1 MQQMR
6 NFIFLLSATFFS
18 ITISAQTPAVPS
30 STFPVNGTIDKHI
43 VKTVLEHATIHVD
56 ANTVLE
62 DATLVLFRGQIEAIN
77 PLSISGPAVRLDLS
91 GYHLYP
97 SFVDLHSSYGL
108 PKVKPGE
115 WSRTPQY
122 ESNVKGAYGW
132 NQAIRPEIDAAQKFV
147 PNAKSAKLL
156 REAGFGAVLT
166 HVPDGIVRGTGALVM
181 PVDDARQA
189 VLRPLATSHFSFR
202 KGSSRQSYPS
212 SLMGATALLRQT
224 FYDAVWYESASKLDL
239 AGGTNLSLEAYNSNL
254 KLPAIF
260 SAGSWKDILR
270 AEVVADELNLDYIL
284 LGGGDGYKRADA
296 IKAEGSTLIVPVN
309 FPEPYDLS
317 DPYLARFISLAELK
331 HWELAPSNAF
341 ILNDAGVPFCFT
353 SQGLKSPLEFLPAVR
368 KAVERGLPESVA
380 LAAMTSI
387 PADLIGASN
396 LLGSIKVGLKAN
408 VLVTDGPIFEE
419 ETKLI
424 EHWVSGTPTIIFD
437 RDAVNIS
444 GEYNISIGGGLD
456 GGESSDKLRHIK
468 VTGAPGKVGT
478 DKGWTATHIVDD
490 TTSHK
495 VSISLDNRTIVLG
508 FETDEGPLRLT
519 GNVWMDSRIWE
530 GAALSSEGKWVSWSA
545 VKSEDKS
552 EDKTE
557 DKSEL
562 AAMSDSS
569 ASKSENTLGQVFYPF
584 TAYGSPETNST
595 LDQTK
600 KAVVIRGAVVWTCE
614 DEGILEEADVLLYDG
629 KILGVGARL
638 NVAELLGSD
647 IEVEEINGRGMHVT
661 PGIIDEHSHIAIER
675 GVNESTQAS
684 SAEVWIGHS
693 LNSEDVNIYRQ
704 LAGGVTCAQLL
715 HGSAN
720 PIGGQSAIIKFRW
733 GSLPTE
739 LLYES
744 ATPFIKFALG
754 ENVKQS
760 NWGDAQKV
768 RFPQS
773 RMGVEQVYYDHF
785 IRAREYGE
793 SLIKYRHDL
802 SKTSRR
808 TLRAGLGPIAPR
820 RDIEL
825 ETLLQI
831 LNEERFVTCHS
842 YRQDEINMLM
852 HVADSMNFR
861 LNTFTHILEGYKVA
875 DKMKKHGAGGS
886 SFSDWWAYKYEVKDA
901 IPYNGAILYDMGIT
915 TAFNSDDAEMA
926 RRLNQEAA
934 KAVKYGS
941 VPEEEAL
948 KFVTLNPAKLLHI
961 DHLTGSIKVGKDA
974 DIVVWDDN
982 PLSMNARAVRT
993 YVEGEC
999 LFSLERDEELRELIK
1014 IERARLTEKMIA
1026 ASSGSGAGSSK
1037 KALRI
1042 PSEVFRTHYHCDT
1055 VTEENN

>member
-1 MQQMR
+1 MR
-6 NFIFLLSATFFS
+6 NLLFLLSATVFS
-18 ITISAQTPAVPS
+18 LAISAQTPSVPS

-43 VKTVLEHATIHVD
+43 VKTVLEHTTIHVD
-56 ANTVLE
+56 EKTVLE
-62 DATLVLFRGQIEAIN
+62 DATLVLFRGEIEAIN
-77 PLSISGPAVRLDLS
+77 PTSISGAVVRLDLT

-108 PKVKPGE
+108 PVVKPGK

-122 ESNVKGAYGW
+122 ESNVKGAFGW
-132 NQAIRPEIDAAQKFV
+132 NQAVRPEIDAAQEFV
-147 PNAKSAKLL
+147 PDSKSAKLL

-166 HVPDGIVRGTGALVM
+166 HVQNGIVRGSGALVM
-181 PVDDARQA
+181 PVNDPREAM
-189 VLRPLATSHFSFR
+189 LRPAATAHFSFR

-224 FYDAVWYESASKLDL
+224 YLDGVWYESASKLDL
-239 AGGTNLSLEAYNSNL
+239 AGGTNLSLEAFNSNTE
-254 KLPAIF
+254 LPAIF
-260 SAGSWKDILR
+260 SAGNWKDILR
-270 AEVVADELNLDYIL
+270 AENVATEFNLDYIL
-284 LGGGDGYKRADA
+284 LGGGDGYKRATA
-296 IKAEGSTLIVPVN
+296 IKTTGSTLIVPVVY
-309 FPEPYDLS
+309 PTPYDLS

-331 HWELAPSNAF
+331 HWELAPSNASL
-341 ILNDAGVPFCFT
+341 LNDAGVPFCFT

-368 KAVERGLPESVA
+368 LAVERGLPESVA
-380 LAAMTSI
+380 LAAMTST
-387 PADLIGASN
+387 PADLIGVSDIV
-396 LLGSIKVGLKAN
+396 GSIKPGLKAN
-408 VLVTDGPIFEE
+408 ILVTDGPLFDK
-419 ETKLI
+419 ETKLV
-424 EHWVSGTPTIIFD
+424 EHWVSGTPTIMFD
-437 RDAVNIS
+437 RDAVDIS
-444 GEYNISIGGGLD
+444 GEYDISIGNLTGSD
-456 GGESSDKLRHIK
+456 GIKHIVVKGKSS
-468 VTGAPGKVGT
+468 KVGS
-478 DKGWTATHIVDD
+478 DKGWSATHEVND
-490 TTSHK
+490 TTSHN
-495 VSISLDNRTIVLG
+495 VSVSLDNRTIVLG
-508 FETDEGPLRLT
+508 FETDNGPLRLT
-519 GNVWMDSRIWE
+519 GNVWMESRIWE
-530 GAALSSEGKWVSWSA
+530 GAALSSEGDWVSWSA
-545 VKSEDKS
+545 VK
-552 EDKTE
+552 TE
-557 DKSEL
+557 
-562 AAMSDSS
+562 
-569 ASKSENTLGQVFYPF
+569 SKSESEPESETEAKQDSTKTATEMVMGQVFYPF
-584 TAYGSPETNST
+584 SAYGSPEKTSA

-600 KAVVIRGAVVWTCE
+600 KAVVIRGAKVWTCE
-614 DEGILEEADVLLYDG
+614 DEGILQEADVLLYEG

-638 NVAELLGSD
+638 NVAEFLSAD
-647 IEVEEINGRGMHVT
+647 VEVEEVNGRGMHVT

-733 GSLPTE
+733 GSLPSE
-739 LLYES
+739 LLFED

-793 SLIKYRHDL
+793 AIIKYRHDL

-820 RDIEL
+820 RDLEL

-875 DKMKKHGAGGS
+875 DKMKEHGAGGS

-934 KAVKYGS
+934 KAVKYGN

-961 DHLTGSIKVGKDA
+961 DHITGSIKVGKDA

-982 PLSMNARAVRT
+982 PLSINARAVRT

-999 LFSLERDEELRELIK
+999 LFSLEKDSELRELIQN
-1014 IERARLTEKMIA
+1014 ERARLTEKMIA
-1026 ASSGSGAGSSK
+1026 AGSGAPSGK
-1037 KALRI
+1037 LRP
-1042 PSEVFRTHYHCDT
+1042 PSEAIRTHYHCDT